1 MNKFVQLAADIAILW
16 EKYHMMYLR
25 GICNTLILAVV
36 ATLIGCLIGFACGV
50 LNTIPSTQNDSPLKR
65 FTLALIRALVRT

>member
-1 MNKFVQLAADIAILW
+1 MNKFVQLAADIAVLW

-36 ATLIGCLIGFACGV
+36 ILWNPFATMTVTWIFIGISLIAEAVADCV
-50 LNTIPSTQNDSPLKR
+50 
-65 FTLALIRALVRT
+65 ALVFEKK